1 MRCVRYRIHIA
12 ATTMA
17 ITTVVALLIP
27 PPADLAR
34 QAAARTLFPG
44 VFRGVVLQRI

>member
-12 ATTMA
+12 ATTMVVP
-17 ITTVVALLIP
+17 TVVALPIP
-27 PPADLAR
+27 PPANFVR
-34 QAAARTLFPG
+34 RAAARTLFPG